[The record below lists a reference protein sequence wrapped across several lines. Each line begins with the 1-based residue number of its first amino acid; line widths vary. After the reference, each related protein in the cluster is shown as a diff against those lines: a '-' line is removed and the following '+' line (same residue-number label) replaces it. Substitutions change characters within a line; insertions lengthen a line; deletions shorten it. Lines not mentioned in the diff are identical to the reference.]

1 MLGDVAGYC
10 KVKPQLT
17 KTNYFYGPPSDLEG
31 QTLKVMEQARD
42 GSCLC
47 LNPLGSGLVDVHHE
61 DIESFKANPIP
72 NNPFELFER
81 ILKTFRR

>member
-1 MLGDVAGYC
+1 MLGDVVGYC
-10 KVKPQLT
+10 KVKPHLT
-17 KTNYFYGPPSDLEG
+17 KTNYFYGPPSDIES

-47 LNPLGSGLVDVHHE
+47 LNPSESGLVDVHFE

-72 NNPFELFER
+72 SNPFELFEK
-81 ILKTFRR
+81 ILKSFRS